1 MRLIRDFEPGGK
13 RVAALG
19 TFDGVHRAHQELL
32 RQGRAFADAAGCP
45 LRVYTFDR
53 HPLEVLRPEKAPR
66 ILTTREEQMARME
79 KAGVEELRIL
89 PFTRETADMPPEDFL
104 RLLREE
110 NSLAAVVAG
119 WNYTFG
125 RRGQGN
131 AETLRRDGEKHG
143 YRVIIVPSVTTDD
156 GEIISSTAIREK
168 LGRGDLSGA
177 EKMLGYDY
185 TLSGPVVNGKHQG
198 TRIGFPTANI
208 RTNPRKLLPAY
219 GVYAA
224 RMRCGE
230 KSWPAVVNI
239 GLQPTI
245 PSGAVTVE
253 AHAIGASGD
262 FYGEAAAVELK
273 ARLREEIRFGSVEE
287 LKAQIERDRAEA
299 LRRMGG

>member
-89 PFTRETADMPPEDFL
+89 SFTRETADMPPEDFL

-143 YRVIIVPSVTTDD
+143 YRVIIVPSVTTDT

-273 ARLREEIRFGSVEE
+273 ARLRGEIRFGSVEE

>member
-89 PFTRETADMPPEDFL
+89 SFTRETADMPPEDFL

-143 YRVIIVPSVTTDD
+143 YRVIIVPSVTTDT

>member
-89 PFTRETADMPPEDFL
+89 SFTRETADMPPEDFL

-143 YRVIIVPSVTTDD
+143 YRVIIVPSVTTDT

-262 FYGEAAAVELK
+262 FYGEVAAVELK
-273 ARLREEIRFGSVEE
+273 ARLRGEIRFGSVEE